1 MKLLDQLVAERSEIT
16 TAVEAVLDR
25 AADETRD
32 LTEAEDKNL
41 ADLTERAKALDARI
55 ADLREIQVSHLEAA
69 KIRAEVAAT
78 DDNKPESEAP
88 VNRVDVKSEPLTYS
102 EHASTSF
109 FRDAYAAEFNGDA
122 AAKERLARHQV
133 EMAHELRDSGSSN
146 FAGLVVPQFLTGLA
160 APFLRAGR
168 STMDIANQL
177 PLPDSGLTVN
187 ISRITTGSSVAA
199 QDGDNG
205 AVTEATP
212 DDTLLTVNVRTYS
225 GMVDVSRQALERGTG
240 VDGLLAADLVSAYNS
255 AVNADVINGAGT
267 SGTHLGILNTSGIG
281 DVDKDDA
288 SPTAVETFTAII
300 EAISTVT
307 AARYVQPD
315 IIVMHPRRW
324 AYLTAGLDSSNRP
337 LAGIQGQSGRNIVAL
352 GNPGAYGTAAGE
364 VAGIPVVVDAGIPT
378 NLGAGT
384 NEDAIIVANR
394 ADLVLM
400 EQANSPLML
409 RYESVGSGTLTTR
422 MVVFGYS
429 AFTAGRYPGGVCK
442 VQGTLL
448 SATL

>member
-1 MKLLDQLVAERSEIT
+1 MKLLDQLVAERAEIT
-16 TAVEAVLDR
+16 TAVETVLDR

-41 ADLTERAKALDARI
+41 GDLTERAKALDARI
-55 ADLREIQVSHLEAA
+55 ADLRDIQVSHLEAA
-69 KIRAEVAAT
+69 KLRAEVAAT
-78 DDNKPESEAP
+78 DDSKAESESP

-102 EHASTSF
+102 EHAHSSF
-109 FRDAYAAEFNGDA
+109 FRDAYAAEFNGDVSA
-122 AAKERLARHQV
+122 RERLNRHQD
-133 EMAHELRDSGSSN
+133 EMRVELRDSGSAN
-146 FAGLVVPQFLTGLA
+146 FAGLVVPQYLTGLA

-168 STMDIANQL
+168 STMDVCNQL
-177 PLPDSGLTVN
+177 PLPADGLTVN
-187 ISRITTGSSVAA
+187 VSRVTTGSSAAA

-212 DDTLLTVNVRTYS
+212 DDTLLTVNVRTYA

-240 VDGLLAADLVSAYNS
+240 VDGLLAADLVAAYNT

-288 SPTAVETFTAII
+288 SPTAVETFSAII
-300 EAISTVT
+300 EAIGTVT

-315 IIVMHPRRW
+315 IIIMHPRRW
-324 AYLTAGLDSSNRP
+324 SYLLAGLDSSNRP
-337 LAGIQGQSGRNIVAL
+337 LAGIQGNTGRNVTAI
-352 GNPGAYGTAAGE
+352 GNPGAYGVAAGE

-384 NEDAIIVANR
+384 DEDAIIVANR
-394 ADLVLM
+394 TDLVLM
-400 EQANSPLML
+400 EQAASPLML

-429 AFTAGRYPGGVCK
+429 AFTAGRYPGGVAK